1 MLEKR
6 GGFADERSGSVQ
18 RIRIYLK
25 QSVVWCLS
33 RLAIAYIRYLLVLD
47 QTITRHPGCS
57 VVMGAVHQTVKRMP
71 ASVMLYTSS
80 NLIGRYIICI
90 TLSNLNLRDPLWLNI
105 SHIKQQLVPC
115 YFFCS
120 RFSFARISMA
130 TIKDPIDKLTYIANG
145 AQPVF
150 DKEISSVSPSSSNLD
165 AETADV
171 SAEFERKLLRKIDF
185 WLVGFY
191 SLIYVFRVIDS
202 ANYSNAAIINL
213 EAGTG
218 IKKQLG
224 FTPSQWAWTLSIFS
238 YSYLIFEPT
247 NTILLKLFKPSR
259 WMFILIM
266 AWGVSACCS
275 AAAMNFSGMMC
286 VRFAIG
292 VAEAGFFP
300 SVLYHYAFWYKP
312 VEMPQRI
319 AFFYSVGQ
327 LSSALSGLLAY
338 AISHM
343 DQLGGLSGWRWLF
356 LLEGLPAIILAFFA
370 FWLPDYPETARF
382 LTEEERSF
390 MKSRLASNAPK
401 GQKHWDFASL
411 KVMAKDPSLYTFS
424 LYWIS
429 HGIGGFGVSFA
440 LPTVIY
446 QLGFTT
452 TAYSQLMN
460 IVSNDRKLESLD
472 TNIIATLRFGI
483 PTVERLRLHAA
494 EKMD

>member
-1 MLEKR
+1 
-6 GGFADERSGSVQ
+6 
-18 RIRIYLK
+18 
-25 QSVVWCLS
+25 
-33 RLAIAYIRYLLVLD
+33 
-47 QTITRHPGCS
+47 
-57 VVMGAVHQTVKRMP
+57 
-71 ASVMLYTSS
+71 
-80 NLIGRYIICI
+80 
-90 TLSNLNLRDPLWLNI
+90 
-105 SHIKQQLVPC
+105 
-115 YFFCS
+115 
-120 RFSFARISMA
+120 MA
-130 TIKDPIDKLTYIANG
+130 TTKDPIDKLSYVANKVQPILDKDTTSVYPTSSSSDTEIA
-145 AQPVF
+145 
-150 DKEISSVSPSSSNLD
+150 SVSP
-165 AETADV
+165 
-171 SAEFERKLLRKIDF
+171 EFEKKLMRKIDF

-191 SLIYVFRVIDS
+191 SLVYIFRVIDS

-224 FTPSQWAWTLSIFS
+224 FTPSQWAWSLSIFS

-266 AWGVSACCS
+266 AWGISACCS
-275 AAAMNFSGMMC
+275 AAAMNFPGMMC

-292 VAEAGFFP
+292 MAEAGFFP

-327 LSSALSGLLAY
+327 VSNALSGLLAY

-356 LLEGLPAIILAFFA
+356 LLEGLPAILLAFVA

-382 LTEEERSF
+382 LTKEERLY
-390 MKSRLASNAPK
+390 MQSRLANNAPK
-401 GQKHWDFASL
+401 GEKNWDWASL
-411 KVMAKDPSLYTFS
+411 KVMARDPTLYTFS
-424 LYWIS
+424 LYWIC
-429 HGIGGFGVSFA
+429 HGIGGFGVGFA

-460 IVSNDRKLESLD
+460 IVSAHYAVKTSSLMF
-472 TNIIATLRFGI
+472 TATLRFSLPAAEHSG
-483 PTVERLRLHAA
+483 LHAA
-494 EKMD
+494 AEVDQTLGHRGWK

>member
-1 MLEKR
+1 
-6 GGFADERSGSVQ
+6 
-18 RIRIYLK
+18 
-25 QSVVWCLS
+25 
-33 RLAIAYIRYLLVLD
+33 
-47 QTITRHPGCS
+47 
-57 VVMGAVHQTVKRMP
+57 
-71 ASVMLYTSS
+71 
-80 NLIGRYIICI
+80 
-90 TLSNLNLRDPLWLNI
+90 
-105 SHIKQQLVPC
+105 
-115 YFFCS
+115 
-120 RFSFARISMA
+120 MA
-130 TIKDPIDKLTYIANG
+130 TIEDPIDKLSYVANHT
-145 AQPVF
+145 QTSLE
-150 DKEISSVSPSSSNLD
+150 KSSVNSENDVPHQHD
-165 AETADV
+165 AILEK
-171 SAEFERKLLRKIDF
+171 RLLRKIDI

-191 SLIYVFRVIDS
+191 SLVYVFRVIDS

-259 WMFILIM
+259 WMFILIL

-275 AAAMNFSGMMC
+275 AAAMNFEGMMC

-292 VAEAGFFP
+292 MAEAGFFP

-327 LSSALSGLLAY
+327 VSSALSGLLAY

-356 LLEGLPAIILAFFA
+356 LLEGLPAILLAFVA
-370 FWLPDYPETARF
+370 FRLPDYPESAKM
-382 LTEEERSF
+382 LTQEERLY
-390 MKSRLASNAPK
+390 MAKRLAGNVPK
-401 GQKHWDFASL
+401 GNTTHWDWSSL
-411 KVMAKDPSLYTFS
+411 KVMAKDTTLYTFS
-424 LYWIS
+424 LYWIC
-429 HGIGGFGVSFA
+429 HGIGGFGIGFA

-452 TAYSQLMN
+452 TANSQLMN
-460 IVSNDRKLESLD
+460 IPPYVSAFLLLNTLGFMLQRKWIRPWVTAVGIETTIIICYIILLTVNNPVVRYLALIVAVACAGCAYPVIWPERIRALEGTVASGIGIGLTNACAQFGGIVGPHVFSTVFGPRYRPSYAINLSILSLGITSILTTWVLIVRKDRRKIGEQ
-472 TNIIATLRFGI
+472 
-483 PTVERLRLHAA
+483 ERG
-494 EKMD
+494 

>member
-1 MLEKR
+1 
-6 GGFADERSGSVQ
+6 
-18 RIRIYLK
+18 
-25 QSVVWCLS
+25 
-33 RLAIAYIRYLLVLD
+33 
-47 QTITRHPGCS
+47 
-57 VVMGAVHQTVKRMP
+57 
-71 ASVMLYTSS
+71 
-80 NLIGRYIICI
+80 
-90 TLSNLNLRDPLWLNI
+90 
-105 SHIKQQLVPC
+105 
-115 YFFCS
+115 
-120 RFSFARISMA
+120 MA
-130 TIKDPIDKLTYIANG
+130 TTKNPIDKLAYIANE
-145 AQPVF
+145 AQPVY
-150 DKEISSVSPSSSNLD
+150 DKKAPSVSPTLSNPDTETSSVSP
-165 AETADV
+165 
-171 SAEFERKLLRKIDF
+171 EFEKRLLRKIDF

-191 SLIYVFRVIDS
+191 SLVYVFRVIDS

-238 YSYLIFEPT
+238 YSYLVFEPT

-292 VAEAGFFP
+292 MTEAGFFP

-327 LSSALSGLLAY
+327 VSSALSGLLAY

-370 FWLPDYPETARF
+370 FWLPDYPDTAKF
-382 LTEEERSF
+382 LTEDERSF

-401 GQKHWDFASL
+401 GEEHWDFSSL
-411 KVMAKDPSLYTFS
+411 KVMAKDPTLYTFS
-424 LYWIS
+424 LYWIC
-429 HGIGGFGVSFA
+429 HGIGGFGVGFA

-460 IVSNDRKLESLD
+460 IPPYVSAFLLLNALGFMLQRRWIRPWVTAIGIESTTIICYIILLTVDNPVVRYLCLVVAVACAGCAYPVIWPERIRALEGTVASGIGIGLTNACAQFSGIVGPHVFSTVFGPRYCTSYATNLSVLVVGICAILTSWLLVIRKDRKRADL
-472 TNIIATLRFGI
+472 TKQG
-483 PTVERLRLHAA
+483 
-494 EKMD
+494 

>member
-1 MLEKR
+1 M
-6 GGFADERSGSVQ
+6 
-18 RIRIYLK
+18 
-25 QSVVWCLS
+25 
-33 RLAIAYIRYLLVLD
+33 
-47 QTITRHPGCS
+47 
-57 VVMGAVHQTVKRMP
+57 
-71 ASVMLYTSS
+71 AST
-80 NLIGRYIICI
+80 
-90 TLSNLNLRDPLWLNI
+90 
-105 SHIKQQLVPC
+105 
-115 YFFCS
+115 
-120 RFSFARISMA
+120 
-130 TIKDPIDKLTYIANG
+130 KDPIDKLTYVANE
-145 AQPVF
+145 ALPIS
-150 DKEISSVSPSSSNLD
+150 DKDSDAVSPTSSNPATEALN
-165 AETADV
+165 V
-171 SAEFERKLLRKIDF
+171 SPEFEKKLMRKIDW

-191 SLIYVFRVIDS
+191 SLVYVFRVIDS

-292 VAEAGFFP
+292 MAEAGFFP

-312 VEMPQRI
+312 SEMPQRI

-327 LSSALSGLLAY
+327 VSSALSGLLAY

-356 LLEGLPAIILAFFA
+356 LLEGLPAILLAFVA
-370 FWLPDYPETARF
+370 FWLPDYPETATI
-382 LTEEERSF
+382 LTEEERLYL
-390 MKSRLASNAPK
+390 KNRLASNAPK
-401 GQKHWDFASL
+401 ASKHWDWASL
-411 KVMAKDPSLYTFS
+411 KVMIKDPTLYTFS
-424 LYWIS
+424 LYWIA
-429 HGIGGFGVSFA
+429 HGIGGFGVGVA

-460 IVSNDRKLESLD
+460 IVSQYTSTIVPVL
-472 TNIIATLRFGI
+472 TPIAAVRFGL
-483 PTVERLRLHAA
+483 PALKYLGLHAA
-494 EKMD
+494 EEVDHTLGYRCWK

>member
-1 MLEKR
+1 
-6 GGFADERSGSVQ
+6 
-18 RIRIYLK
+18 
-25 QSVVWCLS
+25 
-33 RLAIAYIRYLLVLD
+33 
-47 QTITRHPGCS
+47 
-57 VVMGAVHQTVKRMP
+57 
-71 ASVMLYTSS
+71 
-80 NLIGRYIICI
+80 
-90 TLSNLNLRDPLWLNI
+90 
-105 SHIKQQLVPC
+105 
-115 YFFCS
+115 
-120 RFSFARISMA
+120 MA
-130 TIKDPIDKLTYIANG
+130 ATKDPIDKLTYVANE
-145 AQPVF
+145 AQPIF
-150 DKEISSVSPSSSNLD
+150 DKDTSLVLPQSTNLDTESSNVSP
-165 AETADV
+165 
-171 SAEFERKLLRKIDF
+171 EFEKRLLRKIDF

-191 SLIYVFRVIDS
+191 SLVYVFRVIDS

-247 NTILLKLFKPSR
+247 NTILLKLFKPSL

-292 VAEAGFFP
+292 MAEAGFFP

-327 LSSALSGLLAY
+327 VSSALSGLLAY

-356 LLEGLPAIILAFFA
+356 LLEGLPAIVLAFFA
-370 FWLPDYPETARF
+370 FWLPDYPETAKL
-382 LTEEERSF
+382 LTEDERLY
-390 MKSRLASNAPK
+390 MKSRLTSNAPK
-401 GQKHWDFASL
+401 GVKHWDFSSL
-411 KVMAKDPSLYTFS
+411 KVMAKDPTLYTFS
-424 LYWIS
+424 LYWIC
-429 HGIGGFGVSFA
+429 HGIGGFGVGFA

-460 IVSNDRKLESLD
+460 IPPYVSAFLLLNALGFMLQRKWIRPWVTAVGIELTTIVCYIILLTVDNPVVRYLCLVVAVACAGCAYPVIWPERIRALEGTVASGIGIGL
-472 TNIIATLRFGI
+472 TNACAQFSGIVGPHVFSTVFGPRYRTSYAINLSTLVVGI
-483 PTVERLRLHAA
+483 CAILTSWLLVARKDSKRLGL
-494 EKMD
+494 KM